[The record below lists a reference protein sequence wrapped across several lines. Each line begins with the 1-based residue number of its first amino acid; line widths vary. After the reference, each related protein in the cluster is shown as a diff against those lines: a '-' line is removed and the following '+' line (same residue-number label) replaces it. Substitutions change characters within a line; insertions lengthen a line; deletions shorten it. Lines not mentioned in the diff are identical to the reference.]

1 MALFGRGGCH
11 RSHLPGLQRHFSIAI
26 NDKGDL
32 GGAYWTS
39 TPGPAN
45 AFVDVGAGQYGLNPP
60 SSTAGSP
67 NVTALADPVTAGGV
81 TTGQAAG
88 MQLTSGGTDP
98 TGNHAVV
105 WSYTINSNGTMTSQ
119 TALDLQ
125 TSLPAG
131 HNLGDAMDFSGSLSS
146 QALAI
151 NDSGQ
156 VVVGA
161 HTNAVLGGP
170 QVDTNYLLYNMSTQA
185 FTPLS
190 QGSEN
195 LMLYDPLP
203 ATSSFLSGGHAQAIN
218 NAGQVVGYTG
228 TQSDGSWQ
236 AAVWQNGVITNLN
249 TEYAGTLAGG
259 LHAQLRHRHR
269 QQRRHRR
276 VGHRRAKQHLSG
288 VRDHELGS
296 PLPGDAN
303 GDGKVDI
310 NDLTIVLAHY
320 GQTGMTWSEGE
331 FTGDGTVDINDLTIV
346 LAHYGDTAGSLA
358 GGMAAVP
365 EPSSVL
371 LLAAGLLGLLACVAR
386 KRT

>member
-11 RSHLPGLQRHFSIAI
+11 RSHLPGLPAHFSIAI

-119 TALDLQ
+119 TRLTFRRVFLPGT
-125 TSLPAG
+125 TSATQWTLAARCHRKPLRSMTA
-131 HNLGDAMDFSGSLSS
+131 DRWWSGPR
-146 QALAI
+146 
-151 NDSGQ
+151 
-156 VVVGA
+156 
-161 HTNAVLGGP
+161 TNAVLGGP

-249 TEYAGTLAGG
+249 TEYAGTLAGTG
-259 LHAQLRHRHR
+259 FTLNCATAIDNNGDIAGWGTDAQSNTYQAFVIMNISAL
-269 QQRRHRR
+269 
-276 VGHRRAKQHLSG
+276 
-288 VRDHELGS
+288 
-296 PLPGDAN
+296 LPGDAN
-303 GDGKVDI
+303 
-310 NDLTIVLAHY
+310 A
-320 GQTGMTWSEGE
+320 
-331 FTGDGTVDINDLTIV
+331 
-346 LAHYGDTAGSLA
+346 TARSI
-358 GGMAAVP
+358 
-365 EPSSVL
+365 STTSRS
-371 LLAAGLLGLLACVAR
+371 CW
-386 KRT
+386 RTTDRPA